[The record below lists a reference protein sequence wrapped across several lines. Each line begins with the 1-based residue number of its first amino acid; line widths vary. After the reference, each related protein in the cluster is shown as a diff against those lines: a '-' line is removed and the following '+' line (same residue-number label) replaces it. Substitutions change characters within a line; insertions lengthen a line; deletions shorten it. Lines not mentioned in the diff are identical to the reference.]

1 MFCKF
6 LGMDGTADLAR
17 QLFALTQGEA
27 NHVMRRFKTDMQEK
41 KKSSATINRRLS
53 AVRSFIRF
61 GRLMGLVQWT
71 TDIRNSKVQ
80 SYRDTHGPSLDDV
93 RELIRTAELHGGTKA
108 IRDGAIV
115 RLFATRGL
123 RGVELREL
131 DVEHLDF
138 THDRIFIRGKG
149 KSDREPV
156 TISPNTKIALERW
169 LAGRGAYPGPLF
181 INFSKSD
188 AVQGKR
194 ISRGGLWR
202 IVSNLGKQI
211 GLDVWPHG
219 LRHTA
224 ITEGLELTDGN
235 VRAVQKFSR
244 HESIETV
251 TLYDDARDDVAG
263 DITTAIDQKL
273 ERGVGNG
280 LWCTA
285 HLKADV
291 AADVIYTQQVM
302 RYIREADTLK
312 GTSTTAVK
320 LDKETK

>member
-1 MFCKF
+1 
-6 LGMDGTADLAR
+6 MDGTADLAR

-169 LAGRGAYPGPLF
+169 LAVRGAYPGPLF
-181 INFSKSD
+181 INFS
-188 AVQGKR
+188 
-194 ISRGGLWR
+194 
-202 IVSNLGKQI
+202 
-211 GLDVWPHG
+211 
-219 LRHTA
+219 
-224 ITEGLELTDGN
+224 
-235 VRAVQKFSR
+235 
-244 HESIETV
+244 
-251 TLYDDARDDVAG
+251 
-263 DITTAIDQKL
+263 
-273 ERGVGNG
+273 
-280 LWCTA
+280 
-285 HLKADV
+285 
-291 AADVIYTQQVM
+291 
-302 RYIREADTLK
+302 
-312 GTSTTAVK
+312 
-320 LDKETK
+320 